1 MYTKAIALA
10 ALASTVAAQT
20 KNLTAVLESD
30 PNLSNLTS
38 YLGFYPSVVQSL
50 MNITNVTL
58 LAPTNDAFA
67 KLTAELGGVL
77 PNDTSLINAIF
88 SYHILDGQYLSSNFS
103 STAKFIPSKLV
114 DPTYTSLTG
123 GQVVE
128 GLASGKSVVFYSG
141 LLQNSTVTQAV
152 SLKPLSS
159 CSH

>member
-10 ALASTVAAQT
+10 ALASTAAAQM

-58 LAPTNDAFA
+58 LAPTNEAFA
-67 KLTAELGGVL
+67 KLSAQLGGVL
-77 PNDTSLINAIF
+77 PNDTSLIDAIF
-88 SYHILDGQYLSSNFS
+88 SYHILDGTYMSGNFS
-103 STAKFIPSKLV
+103 STAKFIPTALV
-114 DPTYTSLTG
+114 NPTYTTLMG

-128 GLASGKSVVFYSG
+128 GLAMGKSVVFYSG

-152 SLKPLSS
+152 RLDILFP
-159 CSH
+159 CPN